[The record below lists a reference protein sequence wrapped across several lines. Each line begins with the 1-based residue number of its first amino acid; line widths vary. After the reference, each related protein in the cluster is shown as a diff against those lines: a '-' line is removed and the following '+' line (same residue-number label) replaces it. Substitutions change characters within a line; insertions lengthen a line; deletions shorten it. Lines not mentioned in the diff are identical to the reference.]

1 MTWHDGQPVTS
12 ADVAYTWKAIMQP
25 DHNVASRY
33 GYDRIDGV
41 DTPDPLTVVVRYKD
55 PFAPWATLFDVIL
68 PQHILETD
76 ADFNNSPYHQ
86 KPVGFGPFKVTEN
99 IKGDHTTYDAF
110 DGYWRGRPKIDRLF
124 IRYFGNTDA
133 ELQALKAKEIDL
145 AWGVPLSSIPE
156 LQGLESQGITTLV
169 QPGPAEER
177 YAFNMDHT
185 QVPLFAD
192 TQLRKALALAV
203 DRKTIVDQ
211 LLFGLTTP
219 ARGDWDN
226 TPVGEHGY
234 RRRPVRSGAG
244 ENHSGWSGLDAR
256 SRRHP
261 PEGRPTPG
269 VRPHHNVWQP
279 AARERPAADPAELR
293 RHRRRR

>member
-1 MTWHDGQPVTS
+1 
-12 ADVAYTWKAIMQP
+12 MQP

-41 DTPDPLTVVVRYKD
+41 DVPDPQTVVVRYKD
-55 PFAPWATLFDVIL
+55 PFAPWATLFDVVL
-68 PQHILETD
+68 PQHILEKE

-169 QPGPAEER
+169 QPGRPKSATRSTWTTRR
-177 YAFNMDHT
+177 YRSS
-185 QVPLFAD
+185 PI
-192 TQLRKALALAV
+192 RSC
-203 DRKTIVDQ
+203 
-211 LLFGLTTP
+211 
-219 ARGDWDN
+219 ARRFRCQS
-226 TPVGEHGY
+226 TA
-234 RRRPVRSGAG
+234 RRS
-244 ENHSGWSGLDAR
+244 SISCSSD
-256 SRRHP
+256 
-261 PEGRPTPG
+261 
-269 VRPHHNVWQP
+269 
-279 AARERPAADPAELR
+279 
-293 RHRRRR
+293 